1 MININNDDL
10 LDTKKNR
17 SYVVVIGATRSTKVQ
32 YWDQGLY
39 IVSLWRVVVVDGRR
53 IREFFNV
60 YVLIVVGVIPVSP
73 RIARTKIKAAQE

>member
-17 SYVVVIGATRSTKVQ
+17 GFVVVIGATRSTKVQ

-39 IVSLWRVVVVDGRR
+39 IGSLWRVVVVDGRR
-53 IREFFNV
+53 IREFFYV
-60 YVLIVVGVIPVSP
+60 YVLIVVGVYSSV
-73 RIARTKIKAAQE
+73 T

>member
-17 SYVVVIGATRSTKVQ
+17 GFVVVIGATRSTKVQ

-39 IVSLWRVVVVDGRR
+39 IGSLWRVVVVDGRR
-53 IREFFNV
+53 IREFFYL
-60 YVLIVVGVIPVSP
+60 YVLIVVGVFIPASP
-73 RIARTKIKAAQE
+73 RN